1 LRFARKMVIHEFSGC
16 SGHVARVLLCNEYVH
31 LRVVSALQ
39 TWIDAVERL
48 DEVVEEMIKLMQR
61 RQLCRE
67 RRRVRWDLE
76 APQML
81 TTEEG
86 GIEFGGNG
94 RSLIIAGHNPIF
106 NCLNSSS
113 LDSGYPVL
121 D

>member
-1 LRFARKMVIHEFSGC
+1 MVIHEFSGC

-81 TTEEG
+81 TTGEMQGMASLRRRRNRVRWEWEE
-86 GIEFGGNG
+86 
-94 RSLIIAGHNPIF
+94 
-106 NCLNSSS
+106 
-113 LDSGYPVL
+113 LDYRRT
-121 D
+121 